1 MAAKVAT
8 YNFDMDKLPR
18 ELQRTEV
25 VRDAQ
30 AGVER
35 FTPLRSVVQTLSR
48 RGMAGAKVELLNHAL
63 AGAVDLC
70 LESDADG
77 RAANVDF
84 VTGAVLV
91 PLPWGE
97 AGYKM
102 WGLRITEARA
112 MRYIMRRRAERD
124 RPPLFVYDTD
134 ARRWV
139 WSRTFGRTTAA
150 SYLRAAPI
158 TLAEYRQ
165 AWDAGRTQWAAQHMP
180 E

>member
-8 YNFDMDKLPR
+8 YAFDMDKLPR

-30 AGVER
+30 SGVER
-35 FTPLRSVVQTLSR
+35 FTPLRAVAQNLSR
-48 RGMAGAKVELLNHAL
+48 RGLASAKVELFNTVL

-70 LESDADG
+70 LETDPDG
-77 RAANVDF
+77 RLANVDH
-84 VTGAVLV
+84 VTGSVLV

-102 WGLRITEARA
+102 WGLRITECRIL
-112 MRYIMRRRAERD
+112 RYIMRRRAERD
-124 RPPLFVYDTD
+124 KPPLFSYDAD

-139 WSRTFGRTTAA
+139 WTRSFGRTTAA

-158 TLAEYRQ
+158 TLAEYRA
-165 AWDAGRTQWAAQHMP
+165 AWDANRTAWATQHMP
-180 E
+180 D

>member
-8 YNFDMDKLPR
+8 YNFDMEKLPR
-18 ELQRTEV
+18 ELQRTEA
-25 VRDAQ
+25 VRAAQ
-30 AGVER
+30 PNVER
-35 FTPLRSVVQTLSR
+35 FTPLRAVVQNLSR
-48 RGMAGAKVELLNHAL
+48 RGMAGAKVELFNHAL

-70 LESDADG
+70 LETDADG

-97 AGYKM
+97 AGYKL
-102 WGLRITEARA
+102 WGLRITEGRA
-112 MRYIMRRRAERD
+112 LRFIMRRRAERD
-124 RPPLFVYDTD
+124 RPPLFSYDAD

-139 WSRTFGRTTAA
+139 WSRSFGRNTAA

-158 TLAEYRQ
+158 TLVEYRA
-165 AWDAGRTQWAAQHMP
+165 AWDAGRTSWAAQHMP

>member
-1 MAAKVAT
+1 MCI
-8 YNFDMDKLPR
+8 
-18 ELQRTEV
+18 
-25 VRDAQ
+25 RD
-30 AGVER
+30 R
-35 FTPLRSVVQTLSR
+35 
-48 RGMAGAKVELLNHAL
+48 
-63 AGAVDLC
+63 C
-70 LESDADG
+70 LETDPDG
-77 RAANVDF
+77 RLANVDH
-84 VTGAVLV
+84 VSGAVLV

-102 WGLRITEARA
+102 WGLRITEGRA
-112 MRYIMRRRAERD
+112 LRFIMRRRAERD
-124 RPPLFVYDTD
+124 RPPLFSYDAD

-139 WSRTFGRTTAA
+139 WSRSFGRNTAA